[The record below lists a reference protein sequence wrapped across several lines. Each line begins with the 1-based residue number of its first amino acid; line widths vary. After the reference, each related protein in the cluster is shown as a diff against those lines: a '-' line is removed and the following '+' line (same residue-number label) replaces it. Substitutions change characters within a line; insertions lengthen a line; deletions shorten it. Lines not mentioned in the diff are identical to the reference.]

1 MKNMNSID
9 INCDLG
15 ESFGLF
21 IMGNDD
27 AIFPYISSCNIACG
41 FHGGDPLHIENTIK
55 KALHHKV
62 QIGAHPS
69 YPDLAGFGRRKI
81 LLSSEELKAVVKY
94 QIAALQGMVKSLGGE
109 LKYVKAHG
117 ALYNTIAHDK
127 NEAEIFLSAVNEINP
142 NLAIMGLAESPF
154 QEFTRDFGFKFIKE
168 SFLDRRYQD
177 DGQLMSRK
185 EKGSVLDS
193 VEASLKQFKSITEK
207 GEVETASGKKITLEV
222 DSLCIHGDNLL
233 AEEIL
238 KAIHQLDNKVSVNK
252 IKL

>member
-1 MKNMNSID
+1 MASID

-15 ESFGLF
+15 ESFGQF
-21 IMGNDD
+21 SMGNDD

-55 KALHHKV
+55 KAIYYDV

-81 LLSSEELKAVVKY
+81 RLSSDELKATIKY

-127 NEAEIFLSAVNEINP
+127 KEAEVFLKAVNEINP
-142 NLAIMGLAESPF
+142 SLAILGLAGSPF
-154 QEFTRDFGFKFIKE
+154 QEFTRKFGFKFIRE
-168 SFLDRRYQD
+168 GFLDRKYQE

-185 EKGSVLDS
+185 EEGSVLQS
-193 VEASLKQFKSITEK
+193 VEESIEQFQSIVK
-207 GEVETASGKKITLEV
+207 NGEAKTASGRKINLEV
-222 DSLCIHGDNLL
+222 DSLCIHGDNPL
-233 AEEIL
+233 AEDIL
-238 KAIHQLDNKVSVNK
+238 KAIHQIENK
-252 IKL
+252 ISIKKLIL